1 MFRSG
6 FIALVG
12 MPNSGKSTL
21 LNALVGEKVAIVSP
35 KPQTTRRRVQGI
47 VTTPEAQLIL
57 VDAPGVLESTSSELN
72 KFLIQEYQDVLSE
85 ADGALAIIPA
95 DEKSLERTE
104 KILDLVKRSKKP
116 FLLVVNKADLLS
128 EAERAELAERLK
140 QLPQLAELK
149 EKDIP
154 ILFTSALHAAN
165 EARSSIV
172 SLAASL
178 LPESPALYDQEL
190 FTTETLRDMAAE
202 IVREKCFFNLHQ
214 EIPFGLAVKITA
226 FNEEPKMTR
235 IEADILVE
243 RESHK
248 KIVIGEKANQLK
260 RIGTEA
266 RKELEKVLGTKV
278 FLGLHVVCKPR
289 WMQDKA
295 LLKELGYVK
304 RD

>member
-1 MFRSG
+1 
-6 FIALVG
+6 

-47 VTTPEAQLIL
+47 ITTPEAQLIL

-72 KFLIQEYQDVLSE
+72 KFLIQEYRDVLSE
-85 ADGALAIIPA
+85 ADGAVAVIPA
-95 DEKSLERTE
+95 DERSLERAE
-104 KILDLVKRSKKP
+104 KILDLVANSKKP
-116 FLLVVNKADLLS
+116 FLIFVNKADLLS
-128 EAERAELAERLK
+128 EDERAQLAERLK
-140 QLPQLAELK
+140 LMPQLASLK
-149 EKDIP
+149 EADLP
-154 ILFTSALHAAN
+154 ILFGSALHN
-165 EARSSIV
+165 GQEARQAIV
-172 SLAASL
+172 SLAPKL
-178 LPESPALYDQEL
+178 LPESPALYDTEL

-202 IVREKCFFNLHQ
+202 IVREKCFHNLHQ
-214 EIPFGLAVKITA
+214 EIPFGLAVKINT
-226 FNEEPKMTR
+226 FDEEPKMTR

-243 RESHK
+243 RDSHK
-248 KIVIGEKANQLK
+248 KIVIGEKASQLK

-266 RKELEKVLGTKV
+266 RKELEMVLGTKV